1 MIRHEMDNFL
11 IRYAVDLISAIADHL
26 KFNFTFKWVDDGNY
40 GSKKEDSNE
49 WNGMIGELM
58 SGVRKIFL
66 LEIFD
71 VCTGDFENLRLDYK
85 LLLHLIF
92 WAVGFVTKNL
102 IYISTDAI

>member
-1 MIRHEMDNFL
+1 MRWTSSRNIL

-58 SGVRKIFL
+58 SGVSNIL
-66 LEIFD
+66 ILGIFD
-71 VCTGDFENLRLDYK
+71 LSSGD
-85 LLLHLIF
+85 
-92 WAVGFVTKNL
+92 A
-102 IYISTDAI
+102 

>member
-1 MIRHEMDNFL
+1 MRWTSSRNIL

-58 SGVRKIFL
+58 SGVSNIFSL
-66 LEIFD
+66 GIFEVSSGD
-71 VCTGDFENLRLDYK
+71 V
-85 LLLHLIF
+85 
-92 WAVGFVTKNL
+92 
-102 IYISTDAI
+102 

>member
-1 MIRHEMDNFL
+1 MLAESAKKLVGNEAFEGYVVIKHQLYNFL
-11 IRYAVDLISAIADHL
+11 TRYAVDLISAIADHL

-71 VCTGDFENLRLDYK
+71 VCTGD
-85 LLLHLIF
+85 
-92 WAVGFVTKNL
+92 V
-102 IYISTDAI
+102 

>member
-1 MIRHEMDNFL
+1 MIRLELDMKYKIL

-49 WNGMIGELM
+49 WNGMIGELK

-66 LEIFD
+66 LGIVHILEWFSFI
-71 VCTGDFENLRLDYK
+71 
-85 LLLHLIF
+85 
-92 WAVGFVTKNL
+92 
-102 IYISTDAI
+102 

>member
-1 MIRHEMDNFL
+1 MKFKIL

-49 WNGMIGELM
+49 WNGMIGELK

-66 LEIFD
+66 LGIFWNGFLSSNALHCNVNIFLGYLIFD
-71 VCTGDFENLRLDYK
+71 ILG
-85 LLLHLIF
+85 
-92 WAVGFVTKNL
+92 
-102 IYISTDAI
+102 